1 MQTDG
6 HGPWRDD
13 GKLPYGRWRLP
24 CGHGNRERAYA
35 SVRLVETFFSWF
47 LSHITDVGNSI
58 VGLKMNSQYR
68 SGILCNVAVEFNGY
82 SRPVSGYFHLR

>member
-35 SVRLVETFFSWF
+35 SVRLVETFFSYQTLKLRNF
-47 LSHITDVGNSI
+47 GTLGQCLNQTDPCKTQ
-58 VGLKMNSQYR
+58 GLQMRVRDSMNSGEECQL
-68 SGILCNVAVEFNGY
+68 I
-82 SRPVSGYFHLR
+82 